1 MLYNTIINPKNMEK
15 ISIYSKTGKEILQ
28 NFIQFSRGGN
38 IFDKGLDCSKIIS
51 LLPSPKTGT
60 FKSTYRPECNSEY
73 FKKDPDCKD
82 KVVVLSVNEPNRKRE
97 IKLQQKLN
105 GPKIYKHGKCKRKLN
120 VQVNG
125 ARRNLEFFK
134 IEEKFEM
141 DLFDYINKYSD
152 ILDPLILRDESETH
166 AKKTLKNLLTNV
178 RDNLHKRKLA
188 HYDIKP
194 ANILVNTNNNT
205 AEIVNMK
212 MIDFGFVNRK
222 MLNCIKNYCP
232 GGTPIYAEPIFNLN
246 NMFSKYLKKE
256 PYDFNKY
263 NSPDKPE
270 WRPTSVD
277 IITAKSDIYALGIVI
292 MHLYF
297 GSYYP
302 FMQLEKLSQADKVV
316 IINKKLGRKA
326 LEKMLESEDYEVI
339 TETKETDSILL
350 YKILDIYP
358 ELDIEET
365 KQENIDIGEEKI
377 EALVNLVLDNME
389 QTSFRGMNLEV
400 YQDELAKMTYNELT
414 QITVEKAYLSARGNC
429 DELRGLFKDEFNITK
444 DISILDDSSQ
454 SWIMRI
460 WGMKYTTMLD
470 SIIREFSKSPGGAA
484 TKKSIHDDDDGELN
498 ETQQTKIN
506 EYNNLIDLLFNMLQV
521 HRKDRYD
528 INQVLGHVFFS

>member
-15 ISIYSKTGKEILQ
+15 VSIYSKTGKEILQ
-28 NFIQFSRGGN
+28 NFIQFSKGGN
-38 IFDKGLDCSKIIS
+38 IFNKDIDCSKIIS

-60 FKSTYRPECNSEY
+60 FKSTYKPECNSEY

-97 IKLQQKLN
+97 IKLQRKLN
-105 GPKIYKHGKCKRKLN
+105 GPKIYKYGKCKRKLN

-125 ARRNLEFFK
+125 KRRNLEFYK

-141 DLFDYINKYSD
+141 DLLDYINKYSD
-152 ILDPLILRDESETH
+152 VLDPLILRDETETQ
-166 AKKTLKNLLTNV
+166 AKKALKKLLTSV
-178 RDNLHKRKLA
+178 RDNLHKKNLA

-205 AEIVNMK
+205 AEILNMK
-212 MIDFGFVNRK
+212 VIDFGFVNRK
-222 MLNCIKNYCP
+222 MLSCIENYCP

-256 PYDFNKY
+256 PYEFNKY

-270 WRPTSVD
+270 WRATSVD
-277 IITAKSDIYALGIVI
+277 IVTYKSDVYALGIVI

-302 FMQLEKLSQADKVV
+302 FMQFNKLPQADKVV
-316 IINKKLGRKA
+316 IINKKLAKKE

-339 TETKETDSILL
+339 TETKESDTMLL
-350 YKILDIYP
+350 YKILNIYP
-358 ELDIEET
+358 ELDIEVT
-365 KQENIDIGEEKI
+365 IQENIDIGEEKI
-377 EALVNLVLDNME
+377 ETLVNLVLDTIT
-389 QTSFRGMNLEV
+389 QTSFRGINLKV
-400 YQDELAKMTYNELT
+400 YQDELDKMTNYELT
-414 QITVEKAYLSARGNC
+414 KITAEKAYLSARGNC
-429 DELRGLFKDEFNITK
+429 DELRGLFKDEFNIIK

-460 WGMKYTTMLD
+460 WGMKYTNMLD
-470 SIIREFSKSPGGAA
+470 SIIREFSKSSGGAA
-484 TKKSIHDDDDGELN
+484 VKKSTLDDDDGELN

-506 EYNNLIDLLFNMLQV
+506 DYNNLIDLLFNMLQV

-528 INQVLGHVFFS
+528 INQVLGHEFFT